1 LSVTFYKSKQ
11 FTGVL
16 VLCEKDKE
24 ISEIVDF
31 LKALAERIEVATCSE
46 VDDII
51 TTVVWRI
58 LTGSMKTI
66 ANELRKEAEVRRIS
80 KLN

>member
-1 LSVTFYKSKQ
+1 
-11 FTGVL
+11 
-16 VLCEKDKE
+16 LCEKDE
-24 ISEIVDF
+24 DISEIVDF

-46 VDDII
+46 VEDII
-51 TTVVWRI
+51 AVAVWGI

-66 ANELRKEAEVRRIS
+66 TNELRKEAQIRLIS